1 MDERIDLH
9 THTTASDGIYSPVE
23 LIDLAKRYGLRSLAI
38 TDHDTV
44 GGLDEAVRYAGQTG
58 VELIPGIEFSVDYEG
73 GSFHL
78 VGLYIDYRNLRLVEA
93 TQRLQER
100 RSTRIARIIDDLAKH
115 DIVIPL
121 DEVLAE
127 AGGESMGRPHVARV
141 LVRHGFAED
150 MNDVF
155 RRFMVRGRP
164 GYIRKE
170 KIARDEAVSLIHE
183 SGGVAVI
190 AHPISLNFGSFRNFI
205 PVIENMIRS
214 GIDGI
219 EVYASMH
226 GDAEV
231 GEFLE
236 IARRYELLVSGGSD
250 FHGDKDEEIGQYHPD
265 KNIPVG
271 ILDAIRRRAAAR
283 KSV

>member
-1 MDERIDLH
+1 MEERIDLH
-9 THTTASDGIYSPVE
+9 THTTASDGIYSPTG
-23 LIDLAKRYGLRSLAI
+23 LIDLARRYGLRSLAI

-58 VELIPGIEFSVDYEG
+58 FELIPGIEFSVDYEG

-78 VGLYIDYRNLRLVEA
+78 VGLYIDYRNPRLIEVTEH
-93 TQRLQER
+93 LKER
-100 RSTRIARIIDDLAKH
+100 RSTRIGRIIEDLAKH

-170 KIARDEAVSLIHE
+170 KITIDEAVSLIHE

-190 AHPISLNFGSFRNFI
+190 AHPISLNFGSFQNFI
-205 PVIENMIRS
+205 PIIENMIRS
-214 GIDGI
+214 GIEGI

-226 GDAEV
+226 SDAEV
-231 GEFLE
+231 SEFLE
-236 IARRYELLVSGGSD
+236 IARRYDLLVSGGSD
-250 FHGDKDEEIGQYHPD
+250 FHGDKDEQIGQYHPD
-265 KNIPVG
+265 KNIPVD
-271 ILDAIRRRAAAR
+271 ILDAIRLRSETR

>member
-1 MDERIDLH
+1 MNERIDLH
-9 THTTASDGIYSPVE
+9 THTTASDGIYSPAE

-58 VELIPGIEFSVDYEG
+58 VEIIPGIEFSVDYEG

-78 VGLYIDYRNLRLVEA
+78 VGLYIDYRTPRLIEVTEW
-93 TQRLQER
+93 LKER
-100 RSTRIARIIDDLAKH
+100 RSTRIERIIEDLAKH

-170 KIARDEAVSLIHE
+170 KITLDEAVSLIHE

-205 PVIENMIRS
+205 PIIENMIRS
-214 GIDGI
+214 GIEGI

-226 GDAEV
+226 SDVEV
-231 GEFLE
+231 NEFLE

-271 ILDAIRRRAAAR
+271 ILDPIRRRAAAR